1 MNSLSMTV
9 VIFALICF
17 FVDAATAYIH
27 DAIALQLLLALY
39 LCVLTYF
46 PSIATLTIMSI
57 LITLQDLIFFG
68 QAGIQLIYLAPLA
81 IATHGLAHV
90 MYPNSVQLLVT
101 GVIAGIAQIYGIRVL
116 LLHQHVETC
125 YTVRTM
131 YGIIVSILVISLI
144 YWLRGKLGNR
154 MRTP

>member
-1 MNSLSMTV
+1 MTV

-27 DAIALQLLLALY
+27 DAISLQLLLALY
-39 LCVLTYF
+39 LCVLTYRS
-46 PSIATLTIMSI
+46 SIATLTVIGT
-57 LITLQDLIFFG
+57 LIAVQDLIFFG
-68 QAGIQLIYLAPLA
+68 QAGIQLLYLVPLA

-90 MYPNSVQLLVT
+90 MYPNLIQLLAT
-101 GVIAGIAQIYGIRVL
+101 GTIAGIAQIYAIRAL

-125 YTVRTM
+125 YTVRTI
-131 YGIIVSILVISLI
+131 YGIMVGILVISLI